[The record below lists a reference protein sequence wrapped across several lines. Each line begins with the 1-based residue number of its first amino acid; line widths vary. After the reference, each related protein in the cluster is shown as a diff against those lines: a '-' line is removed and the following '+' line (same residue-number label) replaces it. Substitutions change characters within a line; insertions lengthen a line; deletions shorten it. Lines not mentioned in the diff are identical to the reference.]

1 MTGQQPISLLFT
13 VFLLLALVSGSAV
26 ARSRSDD
33 SSCGY
38 ELDGINDYASF
49 SIGQRDAEKIQ
60 DQGFT
65 MMFWLRNKRKD
76 KDGHFEQ
83 CLVSHSFDDHG
94 R

>member
-1 MTGQQPISLLFT
+1 MGWKLITLI
-13 VFLLLALVSGSAV
+13 LALLSISECQGSGN
-26 ARSRSDD
+26 SRTDP

-38 ELDGINDYASF
+38 GFDGIDDFASF
-49 SIGQRDAEKIQ
+49 SIGARNAKKIK
-60 DQGFT
+60 DNGFT

-83 CLVSHSFDDHG
+83 CLMSHSFDDHG

>member
-1 MTGQQPISLLFT
+1 MGCSQYLLIYI
-13 VFLLLALVSGSAV
+13 LLALASVGRVTSSSTRDA
-26 ARSRSDD
+26 

-38 ELDGINDYASF
+38 DMDGLDDYASF
-49 SIGQRDAEKIQ
+49 SIGSRNAQKMT

-83 CLVSHSFDDHG
+83 CLMSHSYDDHA